1 MLPQIDL
8 NHVEPPF
15 WLKVNKEPKWR
26 LAGHDTVDKQRNPAK
41 FDKEK
46 HQTVVMTIWRTFP
59 ATPPYYA
66 FYVCL
71 IMRFLS
77 CSGLWANQ

>member
-1 MLPQIDL
+1 M
-8 NHVEPPF
+8 
-15 WLKVNKEPKWR
+15 
-26 LAGHDTVDKQRNPAK
+26 DKQRNPAK